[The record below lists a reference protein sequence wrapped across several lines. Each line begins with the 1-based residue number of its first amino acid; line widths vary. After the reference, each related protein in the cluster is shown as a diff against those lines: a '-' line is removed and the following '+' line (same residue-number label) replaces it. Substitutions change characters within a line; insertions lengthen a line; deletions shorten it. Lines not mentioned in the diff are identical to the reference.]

1 MSNDALVAASKTS
14 STPSPLR
21 LEHSRYL
28 RAPMS
33 LAACSPSVGVTKR
46 CDRFRISSIATGSS
60 RRSFFK
66 PTSMIGTSGHRS
78 CASTTHYIGGVSKL
92 SQPGTSVVSRRGGGR
107 GWARRTTV
115 THDGGVWPKR
125 RLAASRK
132 PFKWTGRPGFVIV
145 YPPCA

>member
-1 MSNDALVAASKTS
+1 
-14 STPSPLR
+14 
-21 LEHSRYL
+21 
-28 RAPMS
+28 
-33 LAACSPSVGVTKR
+33 VGVTKR

-78 CASTTHYIGGVSKL
+78 CASTTHYIGGVSKF
-92 SQPGTSVVSRRGGGR
+92 SQPGTSVVSRGGGR

-115 THDGGVWPKR
+115 THDGGVRPKR

-132 PFKWTGRPGFVIV
+132 PFGWTGRPGVRD
-145 YPPCA
+145 CAPTLCLTLSSESGVSTEKPIRMTCALEYASGRNRS